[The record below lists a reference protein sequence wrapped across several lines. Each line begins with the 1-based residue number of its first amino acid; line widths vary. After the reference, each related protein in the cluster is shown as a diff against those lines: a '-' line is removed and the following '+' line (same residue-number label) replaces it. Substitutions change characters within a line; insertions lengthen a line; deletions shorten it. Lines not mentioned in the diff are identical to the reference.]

1 MSRLSSRSF
10 IKLHALFQFALA
22 AYLTWSPEVI
32 TDSGLVYYVQDELK
46 IFDIPPF
53 SRPRSP
59 FALCG
64 ILLLIFALVDLTLAI
79 KLPALNRILT
89 IAHCIRRDAAAAAAR
104 QPRTEGQLAGEPD
117 PSVTDAAVKVATEF
131 TSLYVHLCM
140 LLTTLRF
147 WIFFFVSLKVYFSP
161 ESVWAGKVGL
171 AALDSVGNP
180 TAAAAAAPG
189 GVKMTLVEELKSK
202 IVLGYGVMEIM
213 FSCWFFIALNDERRA
228 TEYKHRSL
236 VSGIL

>member
-1 MSRLSSRSF
+1 MHERVAHRNSPAASTIFRLCLADFAAQEMPRDRRPQLSNFSVDNSPVIYELSGWTPEPTAPKCDMSRLSSRSF

-104 QPRTEGQLAGEPD
+104 QPRTEGQLAGSRTP
-117 PSVTDAAVKVATEF
+117 A
-131 TSLYVHLCM
+131 
-140 LLTTLRF
+140 
-147 WIFFFVSLKVYFSP
+147 
-161 ESVWAGKVGL
+161 
-171 AALDSVGNP
+171 
-180 TAAAAAAPG
+180 
-189 GVKMTLVEELKSK
+189 
-202 IVLGYGVMEIM
+202 
-213 FSCWFFIALNDERRA
+213 
-228 TEYKHRSL
+228 
-236 VSGIL
+236 